1 MICISFHQIQWWIN
15 GHCIKGVKEEVSE
28 LHRCMKP
35 DGSRSYCHDCNDGLG
50 NIKNVCGSDNPSYE
64 EVCEIA
70 WGKSAD
76 NCGEQGLTVYS
87 HQCKPSEPTESW
99 YLREDYSCNWKDLG
113 ESDWDITCG
122 QEWFFCY
129 SDGDNG
135 YGETSNNPDHP
146 FANKSHGFCLDC
158 GLAIQ
163 VCASSIDATCTN
175 LGLPEKG
182 LSVPKV
188 EASQGE
194 TSTTTPKVISTATSS
209 VTPSPSTS
217 LGEDPSTTETSS
229 SGKDSMSTAS
239 TSTTGTSTSDTSQGG
254 RFGTACWT
262 IVTVG
267 SWLYYLNNII

>member
-1 MICISFHQIQWWIN
+1 M
-15 GHCIKGVKEEVSE
+15 
-28 LHRCMKP
+28 
-35 DGSRSYCHDCNDGLG
+35 
-50 NIKNVCGSDNPSYE
+50 
-64 EVCEIA
+64 
-70 WGKSAD
+70 
-76 NCGEQGLTVYS
+76 TVYS
-87 HQCKPSEPTESW
+87 HQCKPNEPTESW

-113 ESDWDITCG
+113 ENDWDITCG

-182 LSVPKV
+182 SSVPNV

-194 TSTTTPKVISTATSS
+194 TSTTTPKDMISTATSS

-217 LGEDPSTTETSS
+217 LGEDSSTTETSS

-239 TSTTGTSTSDTSQGG
+239 TSTTETGASTSDTSQGESNLVS
-254 RFGTACWT
+254 R
-262 IVTVG
+262 VG
-267 SWLYYLNNII
+267 LFLLLGLGFIFSQ

>member
-1 MICISFHQIQWWIN
+1 
-15 GHCIKGVKEEVSE
+15 
-28 LHRCMKP
+28 
-35 DGSRSYCHDCNDGLG
+35 
-50 NIKNVCGSDNPSYE
+50 
-64 EVCEIA
+64 
-70 WGKSAD
+70 
-76 NCGEQGLTVYS
+76 
-87 HQCKPSEPTESW
+87 
-99 YLREDYSCNWKDLG
+99 
-113 ESDWDITCG
+113 
-122 QEWFFCY
+122 
-129 SDGDNG
+129 
-135 YGETSNNPDHP
+135 
-146 FANKSHGFCLDC
+146 
-158 GLAIQ
+158 LAIQ

>member
-64 EVCEIA
+64 EVCAIA
-70 WGKSAD
+70 WGGSAN

-87 HQCKPSEPTESW
+87 HQCKPNEPTESW

-146 FANKSHGFCLDC
+146 FANKSHGLWIGHT
-158 GLAIQ
+158 GL
-163 VCASSIDATCTN
+163 C
-175 LGLPEKG
+175 
-182 LSVPKV
+182 
-188 EASQGE
+188 
-194 TSTTTPKVISTATSS
+194 
-209 VTPSPSTS
+209 
-217 LGEDPSTTETSS
+217 
-229 SGKDSMSTAS
+229 
-239 TSTTGTSTSDTSQGG
+239 
-254 RFGTACWT
+254 
-262 IVTVG
+262 
-267 SWLYYLNNII
+267 

>member
-1 MICISFHQIQWWIN
+1 M
-15 GHCIKGVKEEVSE
+15 KEEVSE

-35 DGSRSYCHDCNDGLG
+35 DGSRSYCHDCNDGSG

-64 EVCEIA
+64 EVCAIA
-70 WGKSAD
+70 WGGSAD

-87 HQCKPSEPTESW
+87 HQCKPNEPTESW
-99 YLREDYSCNWKDLG
+99 YLRESYSCNWKDLR

-182 LSVPKV
+182 SSVPKV

-194 TSTTTPKVISTATSS
+194 TSTTTPKEDVISTATSS
-209 VTPSPSTS
+209 MTPSPSTS
-217 LGEDPSTTETSS
+217 LGEDSSTTETSS

-239 TSTTGTSTSDTSQGG
+239 TSTTETGASTSDTSQGESNLVS
-254 RFGTACWT
+254 R
-262 IVTVG
+262 VG
-267 SWLYYLNNII
+267 SFLLLGLGFILSQ